1 MSRKACVC
9 PPQPFPLS
17 RDRSPPPVE
26 VKRQRVED
34 EHEGIVLPPKWMMQN
49 VGQREVL
56 DPTIV
61 DLEAT
66 EQDEAARA
74 QGVFYGGHCIDVVK
88 PKVG

>member
-1 MSRKACVC
+1 M
-9 PPQPFPLS
+9 
-17 RDRSPPPVE
+17 
-26 VKRQRVED
+26 ED

-74 QGVFYGGHCIDVVK
+74 QGVFYGTAVTALMLLSQRLGESRTWTNMNMGK
-88 PKVG
+88 S